1 MITKPRNKYLL
12 WNGKIQLANYP
23 QPILKKDMVGFIK
36 INSLTGTVV
45 HGQPS
50 LYDEIYQKSLNESEA
65 YWKKRKERK

>member
-36 INSLTGTVV
+36 INVGSPPPIKWCVAG
-45 HGQPS
+45 
-50 LYDEIYQKSLNESEA
+50 I
-65 YWKKRKERK
+65 